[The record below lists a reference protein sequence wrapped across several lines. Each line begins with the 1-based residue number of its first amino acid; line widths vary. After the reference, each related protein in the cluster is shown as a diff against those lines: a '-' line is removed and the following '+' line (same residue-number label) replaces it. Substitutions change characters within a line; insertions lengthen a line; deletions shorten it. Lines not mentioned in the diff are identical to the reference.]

1 MRKFV
6 CALMCIMTL
15 AGCSTATVAISK
27 NGHKVNNGSTWMVE
41 EGTVSPFIAK
51 LTEPYLSDNFPD
63 ELTIGYQFQNNLTQ
77 VGDYMTVGHLKIT
90 VYNEE
95 NIVIGHEVIDAQY
108 WFHHKMELG
117 EQDAVLG
124 KTKMKLRWAPKDGE
138 KLRIVGKT
146 FIGIEDGFTLSNTVE
161 YTVRREK

>member
-1 MRKFV
+1 
-6 CALMCIMTL
+6 MCIITL
-15 AGCSTATVAISK
+15 SGCGIATMVM
-27 NGHKVNNGSTWMVE
+27 GHKVNNGSTWMVE

-77 VGDYMTVGHLKIT
+77 TGDYMTVGHLKIT

-95 NIVIGHEVIDAQY
+95 NIVIGHEVIEAQY

-117 EQDAVLG
+117 E
-124 KTKMKLRWAPKDGE
+124 
-138 KLRIVGKT
+138 
-146 FIGIEDGFTLSNTVE
+146 
-161 YTVRREK
+161 

>member
-41 EGTVSPFIAK
+41 EGTVSPFVSK

-95 NIVIGHEVIDAQY
+95 NVVI
-108 WFHHKMELG
+108 
-117 EQDAVLG
+117 
-124 KTKMKLRWAPKDGE
+124 
-138 KLRIVGKT
+138 
-146 FIGIEDGFTLSNTVE
+146 
-161 YTVRREK
+161 

>member
-1 MRKFV
+1 MFRKLI
-6 CALMCIMTL
+6 CAVMCVITLTGCGIATMTM
-15 AGCSTATVAISK
+15 
-27 NGHKVNNGSTWMVE
+27 GHKVNNGSTWMVE
-41 EGTVSPFIAK
+41 EGSVSPFIAK
-51 LTEPYLSDNFPD
+51 LTEPYVSDNFPD

-95 NIVIGHEVIDAQY
+95 NVVIGHEVIDAQY

-124 KTKMKLRWAPKDGE
+124 KTTMKLRWAPKDGA
-138 KLRIVGKT
+138 KLRIVGET
-146 FIGIEDGFTLSNTVE
+146 FIGIEEGFTLSNTVE
-161 YTVRREK
+161 YTVHREKQ